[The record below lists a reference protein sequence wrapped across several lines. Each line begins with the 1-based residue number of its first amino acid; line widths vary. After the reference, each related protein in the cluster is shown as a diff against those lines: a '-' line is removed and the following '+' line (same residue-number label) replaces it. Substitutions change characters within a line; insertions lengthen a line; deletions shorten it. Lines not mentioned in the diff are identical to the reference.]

1 MGKMTTK
8 TLLTVCFFFLLL
20 ITKIDAHEA
29 TWDSMDRR
37 SVTLFLTIEKN
48 NLHIYSDKQWDNIDI
63 QIIDPNGRTIYI
75 DMISIPAEKEQ
86 IIPLSDIPNGY
97 YQVILTKNNK
107 PISWYLT
114 K

>member
-1 MGKMTTK
+1 
-8 TLLTVCFFFLLL
+8 
-20 ITKIDAHEA
+20 
-29 TWDSMDRR
+29 MDRR